1 MYADHGDICTKVNV
15 FLDHH
20 DDHADCIIS
29 PYSMYADHGN
39 MH

>member
-1 MYADHGDICTKVNV
+1 MYADHGDICTKGNV

-20 DDHADCIIS
+20 DDHADCIS